1 MGILVVQGSI
11 KGNSGAD
18 QLMPAGIISYTNFN
32 VDNTPNS
39 DSSFRFKPVIK
50 TPDLTKPA
58 KAITLEI
65 KPVDYYEFEELILQ
79 MVCEA
84 VGLLVRTD
92 YELSYK
98 SEKGVGAGTILEDF
112 EEFIK
117 EYYRLTSSNKV
128 LLITV
133 RHLILDDGEESI
145 SEENEI
151 TPPSKQ
157 KKKTSVPKESN
168 LDEIDL
174 MKGEIH
180 KKLKEKH
187 GCNIHKTGYCYI
199 KDDRHLPLTTL
210 HLSMWT
216 DEIYK
221 DHCDY
226 ETPPPHPNF
235 GMGNSLKVPSSNQS
249 STA

>member
-1 MGILVVQGSI
+1 
-11 KGNSGAD
+11 
-18 QLMPAGIISYTNFN
+18 
-32 VDNTPNS
+32 
-39 DSSFRFKPVIK
+39 
-50 TPDLTKPA
+50 
-58 KAITLEI
+58 
-65 KPVDYYEFEELILQ
+65 

-174 MKGEIH
+174 MKGEINS
-180 KKLKEKH
+180 KK
-187 GCNIHKTGYCYI
+187 
-199 KDDRHLPLTTL
+199 
-210 HLSMWT
+210 SM
-216 DEIYK
+216 DYK